1 MDKNTIGRV
10 TLGSFLLA
18 VDDHSNKKNQW
29 LLKLYLFSFLTK
41 LFHFLQHLLTL

>member
-29 LLKLYLFSFLTK
+29 LSKLYLFSLKQSRFISYSTS
-41 LFHFLQHLLTL
+41 

>member
-1 MDKNTIGRV
+1 MDKNTIGQV

-29 LLKLYLFSFLTK
+29 LLKLYLFSLKQSCFISYSTS
-41 LFHFLQHLLTL
+41 

>member
-29 LLKLYLFSFLTK
+29 LLQLYLFSFLTE